1 MIEKAKE
8 GYNDFYFAD
17 DAIKNVEA
25 VTKALNL
32 LDVKSVVQ
40 QVKRKASF
48 DMDKEFNQI
57 LEGSLGVK
65 WQKEFSDVQAEMRGR
80 KKGKWNYIMAPSA
93 QDFKGLLYSFLEKGK
108 KGEAQMKWFEE
119 KLIKPFARGINDLN
133 NHKQNMRNDHLA
145 LNKAFKDIK
154 SEISYGEMVVTK
166 KGVETNFTIEQAIRV
181 HRWTEAGYEIPGLSK
196 KDAKM
201 LNDYVNSQS
210 DLLGYSKSLGE
221 LTKLERGYSSPSEYW
236 LAEGIL
242 TDLSNISE
250 KVARKNYLKEFIEN
264 KNVIFSKKNLN
275 KIESQL
281 GPKFR
286 EALQDAVW
294 AMETGQTR
302 KEGSNRLVN
311 KYMNW
316 VNNSVGVIMF
326 ANMRSAALQTI
337 SSFNYINWKENNP
350 FMAAKAFANLPQF
363 GKDFAKI
370 FNSNMLKQRRAG
382 LKHGV
387 NEAELA
393 QALVGSKGSP
403 KAVLHWLLK
412 KGFLP
417 TQIAD
422 SFAISMGGA
431 SYYRNRINM
440 YLKQGLSQKKAEKKA
455 WLDFQETTEVSQQSS
470 RADLISQQQRSPLG
484 RLILA
489 FGNTPMQYARIMN
502 KAARDLAN
510 NRGDAKH
517 NISKIVYY
525 GVLQSAMFTALQ
537 SFMTGFSLDEEDED
551 YDKSVGLLN
560 GMVNNTLR
568 GFGLGGV
575 TVSTLKDTALQFHKQ
590 QKKKQPDHAYT
601 ILQALNFS
609 PPIGSKARKIYS
621 ATQTWKYDEELIR
634 EMGLDIDN
642 PGNLAVANVISATT
656 NIPLD
661 RLMMKIDNIREAL
674 DGRNSMIQRIASGMG
689 WSKWV
694 TGVQNEEL
702 IAFEEDFKEEQKIK
716 KKEIKDQEKIDK
728 KIIELREQYPDLT
741 DREIKK
747 EIEIQDKS
755 KNLFDLNKREQEK
768 LLNALDV
775 DPNEFKKEADR
786 VNKIIELYQTDS
798 ARVDS
803 TIQAQE
809 NYTPTESE
817 IREEEL
823 FKTTKKDQVNLL
835 IDLGLSKRQI
845 NKLKY
850 EKDRV
855 DMIIKLQ
862 NKKKKRELV
871 LQE

>member
-1 MIEKAKE
+1 
-8 GYNDFYFAD
+8 
-17 DAIKNVEA
+17 
-25 VTKALNL
+25 
-32 LDVKSVVQ
+32 
-40 QVKRKASF
+40 
-48 DMDKEFNQI
+48 
-57 LEGSLGVK
+57 
-65 WQKEFSDVQAEMRGR
+65 
-80 KKGKWNYIMAPSA
+80 
-93 QDFKGLLYSFLEKGK
+93 
-108 KGEAQMKWFEE
+108 
-119 KLIKPFARGINDLN
+119 
-133 NHKQNMRNDHLA
+133 
-145 LNKAFKDIK
+145 
-154 SEISYGEMVVTK
+154 
-166 KGVETNFTIEQAIRV
+166 
-181 HRWTEAGYEIPGLSK
+181 
-196 KDAKM
+196 
-201 LNDYVNSQS
+201 
-210 DLLGYSKSLGE
+210 
-221 LTKLERGYSSPSEYW
+221 
-236 LAEGIL
+236 
-242 TDLSNISE
+242 
-250 KVARKNYLKEFIEN
+250 
-264 KNVIFSKKNLN
+264 
-275 KIESQL
+275 
-281 GPKFR
+281 
-286 EALQDAVW
+286 
-294 AMETGQTR
+294 
-302 KEGSNRLVN
+302 
-311 KYMNW
+311 
-316 VNNSVGVIMF
+316 
-326 ANMRSAALQTI
+326 
-337 SSFNYINWKENNP
+337 
-350 FMAAKAFANLPQF
+350 
-363 GKDFAKI
+363 
-370 FNSNMLKQRRAG
+370 
-382 LKHGV
+382 
-387 NEAELA
+387 
-393 QALVGSKGSP
+393 
-403 KAVLHWLLK
+403 
-412 KGFLP
+412 
-417 TQIAD
+417 
-422 SFAISMGGA
+422 
-431 SYYRNRINM
+431 
-440 YLKQGLSQKKAEKKA
+440 
-455 WLDFQETTEVSQQSS
+455 
-470 RADLISQQQRSPLG
+470 
-484 RLILA
+484 
-489 FGNTPMQYARIMN
+489 
-502 KAARDLAN
+502 
-510 NRGDAKH
+510 
-517 NISKIVYY
+517 
-525 GVLQSAMFTALQ
+525 
-537 SFMTGFSLDEEDED
+537 
-551 YDKSVGLLN
+551 
-560 GMVNNTLR
+560 MVNNTLR